1 MQCMG
6 SAAQLPK
13 RCMPPV
19 QSYVPSMEALAKA
32 DVTFEHILRLRA
44 DRSCLTWGAS
54 LTLLILKCFIK
65 DCEHVMLFMCRA

>member
-1 MQCMG
+1 MRCMG
-6 SAAQLPK
+6 RAAQLPK

-44 DRSCLTWGAS
+44 DCSCLTWGAL
-54 LTLLILKCFIK
+54 LTLLILKRFIK
-65 DCEHVMLFMCRA
+65 DCEQVVFFMCRA